1 MKTTLLKTLIVCFT
15 IATVWS
21 CKKKAAGPAS
31 LTNQTSVCPLLSIDS
46 PKGNVQNYEWVGE
59 KLIRVYS
66 KDSIPTI
73 LVFRY
78 NSKNLAEKMEIV
90 TENSSDKYE
99 VTFQYGLKNTVSK
112 SFVSL
117 NGLQFMTNEFNYDE
131 NYRLGSV
138 NTTVELFGR
147 KVTGKTR
154 LEYLNDNVSKVF
166 SSINNEPDVI
176 SFSGEKYDSKN
187 QFNPEVYKTAALGF
201 VGIANNFFS
210 YFGKN
215 NIIDGKIYDEYG
227 KLDQETIITYKYTS
241 KGLPLE
247 SETTSI
253 KDGQQKM
260 SKNSYQFAC
269 K

>member
-1 MKTTLLKTLIVCFT
+1 MRSTLSKILIICF
-15 IATVWS
+15 ALLSVWS
-21 CKKKAAGPAS
+21 CKKKAATPS
-31 LTNQTSVCPLLSIDS
+31 ITNGAKVCPLLSIDS

-78 NSKNLAEKMEIV
+78 NAKNLPDKMEII
-90 TENSSDKYE
+90 TENSVDKYIVNFE
-99 VTFQYGLKNTVSK
+99 YGLKNTVAR

-147 KVTGKTR
+147 KVGGKTR
-154 LEYLNDNVSKVF
+154 LEYSDENVAKVF
-166 SSINNEPDVI
+166 TSIDSEPEVL
-176 SFSGEKYDSKN
+176 SFAGEKYDTKA
-187 QFNPEVYKTAALGF
+187 QFSPEAYKVAALGF

-210 YFGKN
+210 FFGKN
-215 NIIDGKIYDEYG
+215 NLLEGKVFDENG
-227 KLDQETIITYKYTS
+227 KLDQETKITYKYST
-241 KGLPLE
+241 KGLPTE
-247 SETTSI
+247 SETVSTN
-253 KDGQQKM
+253 GGVQKV